1 MFSKINSFSTRGI
14 DGYRITV
21 EVDVSDGLPS
31 FVMVGYLAEEVREA
45 QERVRTALRNA
56 GVCLPPKR
64 ITVNLSPAGVRKEG
78 TGGDLA
84 IAAGILR
91 CLWEQG
97 EKAKIRKT
105 DETCPEMDGMED
117 EENNSA
123 PDWDQW
129 AFIGELGLD
138 GSIKPLTG
146 VLSMVYE
153 ARRCGMKR
161 VFLSEENVQEG
172 RAVDGIE
179 IVGVRDVKALTGCL
193 QHPEQIHGQWF
204 TPDLFQAGQ
213 EEFDVDFDEIVG
225 LPLVRQATEAAAAG
239 RHNILYIGPAGT
251 GKTMA
256 ARRIPTI
263 LPPLTLEESIEVSK
277 IYSICGLLKPDTPLV
292 LQRPFRSPHHSTT
305 AQAMAGG
312 GRNPKPGEISLA
324 SYGTLFLDELTEFQL
339 NQTVVFPAR
348 TMIAAAMNP
357 CKCGFFPDLGK
368 CRCTPTQIRRYL
380 NRVSGPF
387 LDRIDIGVEVPRQ
400 DLGKMAAEKG
410 IDEEIFPQTEQRDSS
425 AVMRARVM
433 EARARQEKRFADESI
448 SYNSQMTRR
457 QIEEYCRLSGEDAV
471 FLEKVERQQGISA
484 RGHGKILKVARTL
497 ADLDGQAEIG
507 RTQLAEAIGF
517 RSFEKKYWGSL

>member
-21 EVDVSDGLPS
+21 EVDVSNGLPS

-56 GVCLPPKR
+56 GFCLPPKR

-78 TGGDLA
+78 TGCDLA

-105 DETCPEMDGMED
+105 DETCPEMNGMED

-324 SYGTLFLDELTEFQL
+324 SYGVLF
-339 NQTVVFPAR
+339 
-348 TMIAAAMNP
+348 P
-357 CKCGFFPDLGK
+357 CE
-368 CRCTPTQIRRYL
+368 TP
-380 NRVSGPF
+380 
-387 LDRIDIGVEVPRQ
+387 
-400 DLGKMAAEKG
+400 
-410 IDEEIFPQTEQRDSS
+410 
-425 AVMRARVM
+425 
-433 EARARQEKRFADESI
+433 SI
-448 SYNSQMTRR
+448 SCGRYS
-457 QIEEYCRLSGEDAV
+457 
-471 FLEKVERQQGISA
+471 KP
-484 RGHGKILKVARTL
+484 HKVA
-497 ADLDGQAEIG
+497 
-507 RTQLAEAIGF
+507 
-517 RSFEKKYWGSL
+517 

>member
-56 GVCLPPKR
+56 GFCLPPKR

-78 TGGDLA
+78 TGCDLA
-84 IAAGILR
+84 IAAGILM

-97 EKAKIRKT
+97 EKAKIRKM

-179 IVGVRDVKALTGCL
+179 IVGVRDPFFDGNARDAARFIFGADVDEVIWHDGWVLISEEVTLSEEQQELPTTKGPILEGNRNNTLSRFAGRVLKRYGETDKAHEIFLEEAEKCNPPLDDSELQTIWFSAIKFFRNKVSSDSGYVPPDQFNDDFGGGAGSLKPEDYSDVGQAKVLSREYGDELKYTAATDYIRYDGEVWVEDKQMAVGACVEFLDLQLQDAKDSIEEAKKALVDAGYDEATVNQGSKAL
-193 QHPEQIHGQWF
+193 AKDIHPEHLGLFYMLVGAEHCLCNGQ
-204 TPDLFQAGQ
+204 
-213 EEFDVDFDEIVG
+213 
-225 LPLVRQATEAAAAG
+225 
-239 RHNILYIGPAGT
+239 
-251 GKTMA
+251 
-256 ARRIPTI
+256 
-263 LPPLTLEESIEVSK
+263 
-277 IYSICGLLKPDTPLV
+277 
-292 LQRPFRSPHHSTT
+292 
-305 AQAMAGG
+305 
-312 GRNPKPGEISLA
+312 
-324 SYGTLFLDELTEFQL
+324 
-339 NQTVVFPAR
+339 
-348 TMIAAAMNP
+348 
-357 CKCGFFPDLGK
+357 
-368 CRCTPTQIRRYL
+368 
-380 NRVSGPF
+380 
-387 LDRIDIGVEVPRQ
+387 
-400 DLGKMAAEKG
+400 
-410 IDEEIFPQTEQRDSS
+410 
-425 AVMRARVM
+425 
-433 EARARQEKRFADESI
+433 
-448 SYNSQMTRR
+448 TRR
-457 QIEEYCRLSGEDAV
+457 P
-471 FLEKVERQQGISA
+471 
-484 RGHGKILKVARTL
+484 
-497 ADLDGQAEIG
+497 
-507 RTQLAEAIGF
+507 
-517 RSFEKKYWGSL
+517 

>member
-21 EVDVSDGLPS
+21 EVDVSNGLPS

-78 TGGDLA
+78 TGCDLA

-172 RAVDGIE
+172 RAVDGN
-179 IVGVRDVKALTGCL
+179 RDRRSPGCESADGCA
-193 QHPEQIHGQWF
+193 QHPEQIHDNGRPHQICF
-204 TPDLFQAGQ
+204 RRQ

-239 RHNILYIGPAGT
+239 RHNILLSDRLGT

-256 ARRIPTI
+256 ARRIPDTCCR
-263 LPPLTLEESIEVSK
+263 LRWRKALKFRRYTASAVLEARHAAGFAASVPQSA
-277 IYSICGLLKPDTPLV
+277 SQHD
-292 LQRPFRSPHHSTT
+292 RP
-305 AQAMAGG
+305 GD
-312 GRNPKPGEISLA
+312 GRRRTNLEAREIPLA
-324 SYGTLFLDELTEFQL
+324 SYGTLFLDELTEFQPKIWDPRRQPMEEGSITVSRL
-339 NQTVVFPAR
+339 NQTVVFPAK

-368 CRCTPTQIRRYL
+368 CRCTPTPDPPVSEPRFGDSFFRSDRYWGG
-380 NRVSGPF
+380 SIHAGF
-387 LDRIDIGVEVPRQ
+387 GM
-400 DLGKMAAEKG
+400 MAAEKS
-410 IDEEIFPQTEQRDSS
+410 IDEGSFPQTEQRGIPPLSCAPAS
-425 AVMRARVM
+425 WRARSTGKEVW
-433 EARARQEKRFADESI
+433 
-448 SYNSQMTRR
+448 
-457 QIEEYCRLSGEDAV
+457 QINP
-471 FLEKVERQQGISA
+471 FL
-484 RGHGKILKVARTL
+484 
-497 ADLDGQAEIG
+497 
-507 RTQLAEAIGF
+507 
-517 RSFEKKYWGSL
+517 

>member
-21 EVDVSDGLPS
+21 EVDVSNGLPS

-56 GVCLPPKR
+56 GFCLPPKR

-78 TGGDLA
+78 TGCDLA

-172 RAVDGIE
+172 RAVDGI
-179 IVGVRDVKALTGCL
+179 
-193 QHPEQIHGQWF
+193 
-204 TPDLFQAGQ
+204 
-213 EEFDVDFDEIVG
+213 EIVG

-324 SYGTLFLDELTEFQL
+324 SYGTLFLDELTEFQPKILDLLRQPMEEGSITVSRL
-339 NQTVVFPAR
+339 NQTVVFPAK

-400 DLGKMAAEKG
+400 DLGMMAAEKS
-410 IDEEIFPQTEQRDSS
+410 IDEGSFPQAEQRNSS

>member
-1 MFSKINSFSTRGI
+1 MSN
-14 DGYRITV
+14 
-21 EVDVSDGLPS
+21 GLPS

-56 GVCLPPKR
+56 GFCLPPKR

-78 TGGDLA
+78 TGCDLA

-204 TPDLFQAGQ
+204 TPDL
-213 EEFDVDFDEIVG
+213 
-225 LPLVRQATEAAAAG
+225 
-239 RHNILYIGPAGT
+239 
-251 GKTMA
+251 
-256 ARRIPTI
+256 
-263 LPPLTLEESIEVSK
+263 
-277 IYSICGLLKPDTPLV
+277 
-292 LQRPFRSPHHSTT
+292 
-305 AQAMAGG
+305 
-312 GRNPKPGEISLA
+312 SL
-324 SYGTLFLDELTEFQL
+324 
-339 NQTVVFPAR
+339 
-348 TMIAAAMNP
+348 IH
-357 CKCGFFPDLGK
+357 
-368 CRCTPTQIRRYL
+368 I
-380 NRVSGPF
+380 
-387 LDRIDIGVEVPRQ
+387 
-400 DLGKMAAEKG
+400 
-410 IDEEIFPQTEQRDSS
+410 
-425 AVMRARVM
+425 
-433 EARARQEKRFADESI
+433 
-448 SYNSQMTRR
+448 
-457 QIEEYCRLSGEDAV
+457 
-471 FLEKVERQQGISA
+471 
-484 RGHGKILKVARTL
+484 
-497 ADLDGQAEIG
+497 
-507 RTQLAEAIGF
+507 
-517 RSFEKKYWGSL
+517 

>member
-21 EVDVSDGLPS
+21 EVDVSNGLPS

-56 GVCLPPKR
+56 GFCLPPKR

-78 TGGDLA
+78 TGCDLA

-97 EKAKIRKT
+97 KKAKIRKM

-179 IVGVRDVKALTGCL
+179 IVGVRDVKALTDYL

-204 TPDLFQAGQ
+204 TPELFQAGQ

-225 LPLVRQATEAAAAG
+225 LPLVRQAG
-239 RHNILYIGPAGT
+239 
-251 GKTMA
+251 
-256 ARRIPTI
+256 
-263 LPPLTLEESIEVSK
+263 
-277 IYSICGLLKPDTPLV
+277 
-292 LQRPFRSPHHSTT
+292 
-305 AQAMAGG
+305 
-312 GRNPKPGEISLA
+312 
-324 SYGTLFLDELTEFQL
+324 
-339 NQTVVFPAR
+339 
-348 TMIAAAMNP
+348 
-357 CKCGFFPDLGK
+357 
-368 CRCTPTQIRRYL
+368 
-380 NRVSGPF
+380 
-387 LDRIDIGVEVPRQ
+387 
-400 DLGKMAAEKG
+400 
-410 IDEEIFPQTEQRDSS
+410 
-425 AVMRARVM
+425 
-433 EARARQEKRFADESI
+433 FADAPSAH
-448 SYNSQMTRR
+448 RR
-457 QIEEYCRLSGEDAV
+457 R
-471 FLEKVERQQGISA
+471 
-484 RGHGKILKVARTL
+484 VA
-497 ADLDGQAEIG
+497 EP
-507 RTQLAEAIGF
+507 
-517 RSFEKKYWGSL
+517 